1 MTGFALELWWK
12 LRWYEKETRLLVKLA
27 STGHIVRVL
36 GRFAR
41 KVEGCKQVFGMAED
55 ENWASWKEELERERK
70 ERVEFFQALIDD
82 DARLDAE
89 MGDEQQQM
97 EALTLLKYDLK
108 KGRRDLLTPLEC
120 DLISSAYE
128 RVVRRSG
135 LVVVSLPKWFV
146 PSREFVGGA
155 EQGSVYFDHSPV
167 VSDDKDAS
175 FFFPEELCL
184 RQAAIWVDLHHPHTL
199 VEEHL
204 LGKGCLSGLGLIYL
218 PQVGNDFATSEA
230 SKHVEND
237 DESSGVRRASVAS
250 DVLAFGMSMVKALA
264 KRKGIT
270 DVASIE
276 QALGRAA
283 SNPHPDIVNE
293 KEWDLLVGMLSPHSE
308 QRLAMADV
316 VLQLEVLAMSE
327 MPVREPEL
335 EEVADV
341 CSYKY
346 ASADRTLAEM
356 LMDLKEWC
364 PSETNESEM
373 DRQVYDRLKQILEHL
388 QKKTE
393 PVSVTVLDDFGRI
406 VLRLLEVLERRDDGS
421 KLNSYWAGTL
431 AGTRNQFHFAID
443 RLIGSCPFLHD
454 KVPVRHWQQKWE
466 NAFRLFQQDMPS
478 FMENVHSEEDR
489 AEAAIYLQFEAN
501 KRRGAHSSD
510 KVRAIDAALT
520 KIRQLSSSALQP
532 LPPWF
537 LPPYEVQ
544 VGKHIADGGF
554 GSVSHGKWFGTDV
567 VVKQL
572 LQARI
577 DKASFYHEADIW
589 SRLNHPN
596 VIKMYGACHEGP
608 RPFFVC
614 ERAGNGTLGSFMKK
628 WRLPWIVWASLHQA
642 ALGLQYL
649 HHNGVVHGDLKG
661 NNILVG
667 TAGETKLS
675 DFGLSVRTKGL
686 ESGEG
691 ERVVGAFRW
700 KAPECLKKSAKSS
713 FEADIYSFGM
723 CIVEAVTGKFPW
735 GNTMD
740 DEAVRHCVMKG
751 EMLQRPVGFQDE
763 EWALVARLICV
774 DPVDRLTVDALVNV
788 LKEFKYAAIGRIQQA
803 ENQLDGFL
811 AVRRHDAVRATAV
824 DKLIDFGAGLWQELQ
839 VYEDSRPLVKLAST
853 GRVNHLLER
862 WRSRLVSLVKS
873 VGALEEVTLELWTTV
888 LHDDRACRMG
898 IAQRTLLIPSRLE
911 YEMGDEAQQEEA
923 LTLLKHCC
931 ENYRGALM
939 PMELEVI
946 VEVYDQMTRLSA
958 FSLDCLLRDSRLGTA
973 LLSGLGLVEQL
984 HEDRPGF
991 GYTERS
997 ALVAS
1002 NVCAFGL
1009 TIFALRE
1016 NNTIHSVPLREYTD
1030 LPNVKPDFLKDD
1042 EWNLLL
1048 GMCADDPGKRAN
1060 MAEITHTMKILAQ
1073 DEENEGHSSNEMLD
1087 LPTESVEDVKTYICG
1102 VTGGTIEELL
1112 DEVGETCEEVE
1123 ELASVYR
1130 PVYHRLVDIYQ
1141 QLEAV
1146 PGSLPAA
1153 LVEDFSA
1160 IVYKAF
1166 NKLNRHFVGDSLAST
1181 RCDACTIADRNFG
1194 LHRDID
1200 RLIRSTPILEQT
1212 ASIHSWQPVAAASTK
1227 HLSLLLDQLESE
1239 DERTE
1244 ALTLLLIEAQY
1255 HSGLLMESEGAEGGR
1270 LDVLLGDVLPLWFIP
1285 PYQVK
1290 LGPHVADGSFA
1301 SVYVGEWLGADVIV
1315 KQLLGAEM
1323 GMEFRNH
1330 FLQELGLW
1338 FALNHP
1344 NLIRMYG
1351 ACHEGRRPF
1360 FVCERA
1366 QLGTL
1371 TSFAKGKRRS
1381 LVWRFL
1387 CQAAEGLAHLHEL
1400 GIIHADLKGNNILV
1414 CENYGKPIA
1423 KLADFGLS
1431 FYAGTA
1437 STEDEGALGAFRW
1450 KAPECLLGE
1459 APSFESD
1466 MYSFGMCILE
1476 ALSGEYPWGSS
1487 IPDEVVRSRV
1497 TREKQLPSRPKILG
1511 EDEWGLIK
1519 RMCCFEPSN
1528 RITDPE
1534 LMEALN
1540 DINFRSSWKNLSQ

>member
-1 MTGFALELWWK
+1 MLLDVFVQRDDRWHSSASSREHVQTQDRLGDHLVAMLHKAARAPGGNRMTGFALELWWK

-27 STGHIVRVL
+27 STEHIVRVL
-36 GRFAR
+36 ERFAR
-41 KVEGCKQVFGMAED
+41 KVEGCKQVFGMEEG
-55 ENWASWKEELERERK
+55 ENWASWKGELERERK

-97 EALTLLKYDLK
+97 EALTLLKYDMK
-108 KGRRDLLTPLEC
+108 KGRRNMLTPLEC
-120 DLISSAYE
+120 DLISSAYD

-146 PSREFVGGA
+146 PSREFADGA

-167 VSDDKDAS
+167 VSDGKDTS
-175 FFFPEELCL
+175 FFFAEELCL
-184 RQAAIWVDLHHPHTL
+184 RQAAIWVDLHHPHK
-199 VEEHL
+199 V
-204 LGKGCLSGLGLIYL
+204 
-218 PQVGNDFATSEA
+218 
-230 SKHVEND
+230 
-237 DESSGVRRASVAS
+237 
-250 DVLAFGMSMVKALA
+250 
-264 KRKGIT
+264 
-270 DVASIE
+270 
-276 QALGRAA
+276 LGRAA
-283 SNPHPDIVNE
+283 SNPYPDIVDE
-293 KEWDLLVGMLSPHSE
+293 KEWNLLVGMWSPHSE

-316 VLQLEVLAMSE
+316 VLQLEVLAMNE
-327 MPVREPEL
+327 MPAREPEL
-335 EEVADV
+335 EKVADV

-431 AGTRNQFHFAID
+431 AGTGNQFHSAID
-443 RLIGSCPFLHD
+443 RLISSCPFLHD
-454 KVPVRHWQQKWE
+454 KVPVRLWQQKWE

-501 KRRGAHSSD
+501 KRR
-510 KVRAIDAALT
+510 
-520 KIRQLSSSALQP
+520 
-532 LPPWF
+532 
-537 LPPYEVQ
+537 
-544 VGKHIADGGF
+544 
-554 GSVSHGKWFGTDV
+554 
-567 VVKQL
+567 
-572 LQARI
+572 
-577 DKASFYHEADIW
+577 
-589 SRLNHPN
+589 
-596 VIKMYGACHEGP
+596 
-608 RPFFVC
+608 
-614 ERAGNGTLGSFMKK
+614 
-628 WRLPWIVWASLHQA
+628 
-642 ALGLQYL
+642 
-649 HHNGVVHGDLKG
+649 
-661 NNILVG
+661 
-667 TAGETKLS
+667 
-675 DFGLSVRTKGL
+675 
-686 ESGEG
+686 
-691 ERVVGAFRW
+691 
-700 KAPECLKKSAKSS
+700 
-713 FEADIYSFGM
+713 
-723 CIVEAVTGKFPW
+723 
-735 GNTMD
+735 
-740 DEAVRHCVMKG
+740 
-751 EMLQRPVGFQDE
+751 
-763 EWALVARLICV
+763 
-774 DPVDRLTVDALVNV
+774 
-788 LKEFKYAAIGRIQQA
+788 
-803 ENQLDGFL
+803 
-811 AVRRHDAVRATAV
+811 AV

-839 VYEDSRPLVKLAST
+839 VYEDSRPLLKLAST
-853 GRVNHLLER
+853 GRANHLLER
-862 WRSRLVSLVKS
+862 WRSRLMSLVKS

-888 LHDDRACRMG
+888 LHDERQYRMD
-898 IAQRTLLIPSRLE
+898 IAQRTLLIPSQLE

-923 LTLLKHCC
+923 LMLLKHCC
-931 ENYRGALM
+931 ENYRSVLM

-946 VEVYDQMTRLSA
+946 AEVYDQMTRLSGLMIGAIPKWFIPSTEMSHKDWHERAVA

-984 HEDRPGF
+984 HEDRPGP
-991 GYTERS
+991 GYMERS

-1009 TIFALRE
+1009 AIFALRE
-1016 NNTIHSVPLREYTD
+1016 NNTIHSVLPHECTD
-1030 LPNVKPDFLKDD
+1030 LPNDKPDFLKDD

-1048 GMCADDPGKRAN
+1048 GMCAVDPGKRAS
-1060 MAEITHTMKILAQ
+1060 MDYITHTMKILAQ
-1073 DEENEGHSSNEMLD
+1073 DEENGGPSSNEMLD
-1087 LPTESVEDVKTYICG
+1087 LPTEFVEDVKTYIC
-1102 VTGGTIEELL
+1102 VLTGGTIEELL
-1112 DEVGETCEEVE
+1112 DGVDEMCEEFE

-1130 PVYHRLVDIYQ
+1130 PVYHRLVDIYK

-1146 PGSLPAA
+1146 PGSLSAV
-1153 LVEDFSA
+1153 LVEEFSA
-1160 IVYKAF
+1160 IVYNF
-1166 NKLNRHFVGDSLAST
+1166 VNKLNRHFVSDSSVFSG
-1181 RCDACTIADRNFG
+1181 CDSRTIADRNFG

-1212 ASIHSWQPVAAASTK
+1212 ASIHSWQPVAA
-1227 HLSLLLDQLESE
+1227 SLGA
-1239 DERTE
+1239 E
-1244 ALTLLLIEAQY
+1244 ALALPQFEAQR
-1255 HSGLLMESEGAEGGR
+1255 HSSLLMEFEGAEGNR

-1285 PYQVK
+1285 PYQVE
-1290 LGPHVADGSFA
+1290 LIVHVADGSFA

-1315 KQLLGAEM
+1315 KQLPWAEM
-1323 GMEFRNH
+1323 GMEFRNQ

-1366 QLGTL
+1366 HLGTL
-1371 TSFAKGKRRS
+1371 ASFAKGKRRS
-1381 LVWRFL
+1381 LIWRFL

-1423 KLADFGLS
+1423 KLADFGMS

-1437 STEDEGALGAFRW
+1437 STDYEGALGAFRW
-1450 KAPECLLGE
+1450 KAPECLMGGP
-1459 APSFESD
+1459 PSFESD

-1476 ALSGEYPWGSS
+1476 ALSGEYPWGNS
-1487 IPDEVVRSRV
+1487 IPDEAVRFCV
-1497 TREKQLPSRPKILG
+1497 THEKQLPPRPETLG

-1519 RMCCFEPSN
+1519 HMCCFEPSN

-1534 LMEALN
+1534 LVEALN